1 MNLVVPFYHHGIY
14 IGGKAVTDYNDKSKI
29 NRITLLQFKAGKS
42 LFRVTN
48 TERPKPLKQEEV
60 VKRASEVFETL
71 TDFGGY
77 HVKRNNCEHFATYC
91 KYGVRFRCRSMTQWK
106 LRKPAL
112 DSPDLCFTP
121 ALVSNHDRVHHD
133 TKLRHSVD
141 GQPISC
147 NKSMSPMAENV

>member
-91 KYGVRFRCRSMTQWK
+91 KYGVRFSLQ
-106 LRKPAL
+106 
-112 DSPDLCFTP
+112 
-121 ALVSNHDRVHHD
+121 
-133 TKLRHSVD
+133 VD
-141 GQPISC
+141 DAVEVAKTGAGFSRLMFYTSIGF
-147 NKSMSPMAENV
+147 